1 MDDRAVDRFVRS
13 ALEAERPDAGP
24 HPEPDVLF
32 SYHALELSDEDLER
46 VQAHL
51 SLCPRCARAVADLE
65 AFPALDPPSD
75 DDLPSDADLAAG
87 WADVQR
93 RLAAGEGAADV
104 SEGAPAPVAERARK
118 VVLPFTPPTP
128 TRVRPALQG
137 VRAAAAVLAV
147 TTLGAAF
154 LAFNARQ
161 EVKEARAIQPDP
173 FDIMLDDADALID
186 DPNEAPANLRGGG
199 AAPRPPDTVPQGRA
213 VIVVHVPR
221 PPDTGEQQAYPAE
234 LWREG
239 AAKPDWAGVLRQ
251 ANKDLPLAFT
261 ATRASLPAGKYRIR
275 IFANRSAKPSTDY
288 AFEIAYD
295 P

>member
-161 EVKEARAIQPDP
+161 EVKEARAIRA
-173 FDIMLDDADALID
+173 DDFSAILRSYSEQE
-186 DPNEAPANLRGGG
+186 PKSRGGG
-199 AAPRPPDTVPQGRA
+199 RRISEPFRVPAGARRVHLEIPLPPTLDGRPYRA
-213 VIVVHVPR
+213 ELRDESGIVV
-221 PPDTGEQQAYPAE
+221 
-234 LWREG
+234 
-239 AAKPDWAGVLRQ
+239 WAGLIPSPVSRSFATLSADRESLRASTYVLRVSEEGTHHPV
-251 ANKDLPLAFT
+251 DEF
-261 ATRASLPAGKYRIR
+261 R
-275 IFANRSAKPSTDY
+275 
-288 AFEIAYD
+288 FELTYS